1 MDKEAID
8 LNITQPAP
16 FKGIS
21 QILTEHYEQK
31 DSVQYFSTDTY
42 YDTKKFDLLKKV
54 LRLELE
60 KVINFIKL
68 KKVKNIKE
76 KELHIKQ
83 EQMMYKIL
91 MLQRTN
97 QRK

>member
-1 MDKEAID
+1 MNK
-8 LNITQPAP
+8 
-16 FKGIS
+16 
-21 QILTEHYEQK
+21 K

-42 YDTKKFDLLKKV
+42 YDTKKFDLLKKGAS
-54 LRLELE
+54 LRIREGNKFYKAKE
-60 KVINFIKL
+60 SQEYKR
-68 KKVKNIKE
+68 KK
-76 KELHIKQ
+76 LHIKQ